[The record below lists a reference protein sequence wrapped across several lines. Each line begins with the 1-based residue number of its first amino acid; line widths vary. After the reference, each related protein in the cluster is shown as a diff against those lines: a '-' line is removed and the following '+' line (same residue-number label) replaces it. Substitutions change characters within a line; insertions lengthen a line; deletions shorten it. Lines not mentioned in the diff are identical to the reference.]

1 MVSTMELEK
10 VSPTDVEGFDPRS
23 TFGCPTKFFFKT
35 VMKIPEPGNM
45 ATQLGDEVHAQ
56 SEHLLATGENGL
68 GKIAEPGL
76 WFLEKVRPFVAHF
89 EPDQFPHLKFKY
101 LNANGRGLGI
111 EMKFKTTSGYKLEG
125 IPVTGR
131 IDLLLDFGR
140 AKSTDTRVLGVHDHK
155 TSSNVEQYGKSSDDL
170 LHNHQT
176 SMYLDFCRYMFGW
189 GKGENE
195 VLKMSHGYFQTKGKK
210 LFKPVETFV
219 TVDQL
224 DSQVEDTKRMIRAMK
239 QVAKENSPKSIDKNL
254 KACDVGFGCPYKN
267 RCPRGVTAMSSMLSR
282 FKKTTA
288 PAVPAAPAA
297 PTNPPAVP
305 LPAAPTGVLAK
316 DAPASNP
323 AIAAQPPKEKKRVV
337 IQDVEDAE
345 IVAETPAAPTGSAL
359 ANVPA
364 GVGAPAVAPAAAL
377 AVEEKRG
384 PGRPRGSKKFE
395 EAAVEGPSLEFQA
408 LTIRH
413 GLTVNLGDHNF
424 AKVEVELSA
433 RFKGITLESVEKQVG
448 DYVRAAVD
456 RELEQYAQAADAAKS

>member
-1 MVSTMELEK
+1 MELEK
-10 VSPTDVEGFDPRS
+10 VSPTDVEGFDPRA
-23 TFGCPTKFFFKT
+23 TFGCPTKWWFKT
-35 VMKIPEPGNM
+35 VLKIPEGGNM

-56 SEHLLATGENGL
+56 AEHLLATGENGL

-76 WFLEKVRPFVAHF
+76 WFLEKVRPFIAHF

-101 LNANGRGLGI
+101 LNPNGRGLGI
-111 EMKFKTTSGYKLEG
+111 EMKFKATSGYQLEG

-140 AKSTDTRVLGVHDHK
+140 PTVDSPIVRGVHDHK
-155 TSSNVEQYGKSSDDL
+155 TSSNVEQYGKTSDDL

-176 SMYLDFCRYMFGW
+176 SMYLDFCRFMFGW

-195 VLKMSHGYFQTKGKK
+195 ILKMSHGYFQTKGKK
-210 LFKPVETFV
+210 FFKPVETFV
-219 TVDQL
+219 TVEQL
-224 DSQVEDTKRMIRAMK
+224 DAQVEDTKRMIRAMK
-239 QVAKENSPKSIDKNL
+239 DVACETSPKAIDKNL
-254 KACDVGFGCPYKN
+254 RACDVGFGCPYKN

-288 PAVPAAPAA
+288 PAAATPAPAPAAAAPASA
-297 PTNPPAVP
+297 PPVP

-316 DAPASNP
+316 DAPSSNP
-323 AIAAQPPKEKKRVV
+323 AIAALPPKEKKKVV

-345 IVAETPAAPTGSAL
+345 IVPEVSGSAVVNVPTRVGAAPL
-359 ANVPA
+359 
-364 GVGAPAVAPAAAL
+364 APANDARTAP
-377 AVEEKRG
+377 VEEKRG
-384 PGRPRGSKKFE
+384 PGRPKGSKKFE
-395 EAAVEGPSLEFQA
+395 ESSEGPSLEFQA

-433 RFKGITLESVEKQVG
+433 RFNGITLESVEKQVG

-456 RELEQYAQAADAAKS
+456 RELEQYAQASDAAKS